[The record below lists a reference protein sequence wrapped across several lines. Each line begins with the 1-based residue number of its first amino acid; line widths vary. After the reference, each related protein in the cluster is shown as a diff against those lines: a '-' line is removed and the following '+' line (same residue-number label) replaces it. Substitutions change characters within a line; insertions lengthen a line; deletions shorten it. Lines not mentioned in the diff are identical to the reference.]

1 MGFLLFPSKFS
12 TFSFLSLD
20 LHPSLS
26 HAHTPSNYPYSS
38 SLFYGDLAFL
48 CFAASG
54 GCFIYLFHFP
64 YMLVVLKMETLYLSF
79 FLFRKKCLQ
88 LVVLKAASTFWV
100 LFLMLLIEIHVRSYL
115 LLLPLFL
122 FIKLGEI
129 YCFLI
134 PY

>member
-48 CFAASG
+48 CFAASD
-54 GCFIYLFHFP
+54 
-64 YMLVVLKMETLYLSF
+64 
-79 FLFRKKCLQ
+79 KKCCCILNAVKRQ
-88 LVVLKAASTFWV
+88 LS
-100 LFLMLLIEIHVRSYL
+100 I
-115 LLLPLFL
+115 
-122 FIKLGEI
+122 
-129 YCFLI
+129 
-134 PY
+134 